1 MILKMQH
8 VAPFLLLS
16 AGNILPTLAITRLW
30 AGKAVRWNSRPAKR
44 KSAGSAAATRVKSAV
59 SCQPAEHLLK
69 ENFQQCRAIH
79 PSPSKATNSSA
90 HQKRY
95 RSERWPVASLL
106 RIRQFRRV
114 D

>member
-1 MILKMQH
+1 MQH

-16 AGNILPTLAITRLW
+16 ADKILPTLAITRLW
-30 AGKAVRWNSRPAKR
+30 AGKAVALEFETGKEEIRWWRGR
-44 KSAGSAAATRVKSAV
+44 DVRQVRRV

-69 ENFQQCRAIH
+69 ENFQQFRAIH